1 MFLFNLTITAFV
13 WVLEL
18 DKNGF
23 PVDTEKIQ
31 AFWVITVTLN

>member
-1 MFLFNLTITAFV
+1 MFLFNLNFTAFV

-23 PVDTEKIQ
+23 PVDTEKNYEHSG
-31 AFWVITVTLN
+31 W